1 MSGRKLAALAA
12 LVVDRRRVLLVH
24 QSYGSRRWA
33 LPGGLLE
40 PGESPQAAAVRE
52 VREELGVEFEPDCLV
67 AVYTLAGDGGI
78 RFVFGGRVDGT
89 PSAHDP
95 AEISEVRW
103 WDVDRLPQPLAS
115 SAPHAAVDALA
126 RRRGVF
132 RVIAGAP
139 AAVARI
145 EAG

>member
-12 LVVDRRRVLLVH
+12 LVDDRRRVLLVH

-40 PGESPQAAAVRE
+40 PGESPQDAAVRE
-52 VREELGVEFEPDCLV
+52 VREELGVEFEPDGLI
-67 AVYTLAGDGGI
+67 AVYTLAADGGI

-89 PSAHDP
+89 PKAHDP

-103 WDVDRLPQPLAS
+103 WDIDRLPQPLAS
-115 SAPHAAVDALA
+115 SAPHAAVDAMDG
-126 RRRGVF
+126 RRGVF
-132 RVIAGAP
+132 RVIEAAP
-139 AAVARI
+139 TPSRR
-145 EAG
+145 